1 MINKRIAI
9 TMTATMYDYIDKLS
23 KKHALS
29 FSETAR
35 RLIVKGILIDAA
47 SDNIKETD
55 DVLDNKSP

>member
-1 MINKRIAI
+1 
-9 TMTATMYDYIDKLS
+9 MYEYIDELS

-29 FSETAR
+29 FSETTR

-55 DVLDNKSP
+55 DELVSKGS